1 METTQK
7 NGVAPGAA
15 KRNTVM
21 LTTTTLSG
29 ATRGWK
35 CAVGRGS
42 GKVRLSAHWMSISS
56 KWPQLLIAA
65 KKQAAGGTV
74 RAFLF
79 SGFLHL
85 KQEFLAG

>member
-1 METTQK
+1 
-7 NGVAPGAA
+7 
-15 KRNTVM
+15 
-21 LTTTTLSG
+21 
-29 ATRGWK
+29 
-35 CAVGRGS
+35 
-42 GKVRLSAHWMSISS
+42 MSISS